1 MCTSASC
8 SFFKEKKDK
17 KQKTTLFITHV
28 PCMRSK
34 PKIWRKN
41 TNTTHL
47 LCSQFM
53 ICVSSSCIGRYINVN
68 VVSLT
73 QQQQRLYHRIYHI
86 KMCKQSIYNRTM
98 KWNNNTQIHANRAQW
113 QAQKEREKV
122 CKRKRG
128 RESVIFFGSR
138 FYSILVSVSTFQ
150 VYQYQIRFIFL
161 FVALPFAHF

>member
-1 MCTSASC
+1 MYLVCDQNRR
-8 SFFKEKKDK
+8 FEK
-17 KQKTTLFITHV
+17 
-28 PCMRSK
+28 
-34 PKIWRKN
+34 KN

-113 QAQKEREKV
+113 QAQKERERKCASEREGEKV
-122 CKRKRG
+122 SFF
-128 RESVIFFGSR
+128 SVLD
-138 FYSILVSVSTFQ
+138 SIQFW
-150 VYQYQIRFIFL
+150 YQYQ
-161 FVALPFAHF
+161 HFKSINIKFDSFFSSSPCLLLTSNNNIIS